1 MSDACVTEKK
11 YIDLYSIF
19 TILEYNKF
27 FTRDNHID
35 EDANYHGTFKVNKSR
50 SILLV
55 SDGLINLALGVI
67 LLLFPLG
74 VLEILGLPQSNTH
87 FYPTI
92 LGGVLFGI
100 GIALFIERYGIKYQ
114 IRGLGLEGAI
124 AINFC
129 GAIVLLVWLL
139 IDPFDLPMR
148 GYLVLWI
155 IAISVLL
162 IGLVELLTKSR

>member
-1 MSDACVTEKK
+1 M
-11 YIDLYSIF
+11 
-19 TILEYNKF
+19 NKLQ
-27 FTRDNHID
+27 
-35 EDANYHGTFKVNKSR
+35 

-55 SDGLINLALGVI
+55 SDGLINLVLGII

-74 VLEILGLPQSNTH
+74 VSEILGLPQPNTH

-100 GIALFIERYGIKYQ
+100 GIALLIERYGFKYQ
-114 IRGLGLEGAI
+114 IRGLGLGGAI

-129 GAIVLLVWLL
+129 GALVLLIWLL

-155 IAISVLL
+155 IALGVLFIAL
-162 IGLVELLTKSR
+162 IELLAKSR